1 MSFVNLL
8 YTISSLLPTEL
19 KWDSTQQHLN
29 LHIGKA
35 EYKAIADGGLVDP
48 DREMQVLLEVKAMHL
63 SSSSVK
69 EVLMQQGLKM
79 LAWITTTLGIQWS
92 KGPRVRIIFL

>member
-1 MSFVNLL
+1 ML
-8 YTISSLLPTEL
+8 YTICSLLPTEL
-19 KWDSTQQHLN
+19 KWDSIQQHLN

-69 EVLMQQGLKM
+69 EVLMQQGPKM
-79 LAWITTTLGIQWS
+79 LAWITTTLGIQGS